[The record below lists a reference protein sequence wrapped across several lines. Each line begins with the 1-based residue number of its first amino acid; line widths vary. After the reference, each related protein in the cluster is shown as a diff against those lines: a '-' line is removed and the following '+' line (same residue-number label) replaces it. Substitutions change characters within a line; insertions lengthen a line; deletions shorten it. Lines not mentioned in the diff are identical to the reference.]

1 LPAFAH
7 LLRKRSQR
15 INENQLIAEVE
26 EILSEDPSSAEER
39 ARNSLDEVAG
49 PHRRSIV
56 LFGAGSIGRLT
67 LAGLRKAG
75 VEPVAFADNNP
86 QLWGKSVEG
95 VPVFSLSD
103 AVQKFDRTA
112 AFVCAIWRPYGTET
126 MDELIADLH
135 AAGCTVAVPFALL
148 FWKYPEVFAPW
159 YAFDL
164 PHKVLEAADEI
175 REACRIWGDDES
187 RREFLAQIRWRTHL
201 DFGGLPGPVTH
212 ETYLPDDLF
221 EIRADEVFIDCGA
234 FDGDSIRS
242 FVKRRGESFGS
253 IESFEP
259 DPANFKR
266 LERDVARLPEPIR
279 RKIRVHPYAV
289 GARTETVRFAARG
302 DEASCVGHGD
312 GTVEVA
318 CVDLDHFLSGS
329 VPTYIKMDIEG
340 YEPEG
345 LEGASAIIGRHA
357 PALAICVYHR
367 QDHVWRLPLQMR
379 ALSGEYSLFLRPHL
393 LATWD
398 LVCYAVPRARRLAP
412 RPHAS
417 SSGTAAT

>member
-1 LPAFAH
+1 
-7 LLRKRSQR
+7 LRSLCANGVSG

-26 EILSEDPSSAEER
+26 QILSEGPSSAEDR
-39 ARNSLDEVAG
+39 ARRAFDEAAG
-49 PHRRSIV
+49 PNRRSIV

-67 LAGLRKAG
+67 LSGLRKAG

-86 QLWGKSVEG
+86 QLWGKSVDD
-95 VPVFSLSD
+95 VAVFSLPD
-103 AVQKFDRTA
+103 AVQRFDRTA

-126 MDELIADLH
+126 MDDLIADLH
-135 AAGCTVAVPFALL
+135 AAACTVAVPFALL

-175 REACRIWGDDES
+175 RRACRIWGDDES

-201 DFGGLPGPVTH
+201 DFGGLPRPVTH

-221 EIRADEVFIDCGA
+221 EILGDEVFIDCGA
-234 FDGDSIRS
+234 FDGDTIRS
-242 FVKRRGESFGS
+242 FVKRRGESFGF

-259 DPANFKR
+259 DPANFKL
-266 LERDVARLPEPIR
+266 LERDVARLPEPIH
-279 RKIRVHPYAV
+279 RKVRVHPNAV
-289 GARTETVRFAARG
+289 GARTETVHFTAQG
-302 DEASCVGHGD
+302 DEASCVGNGNGT

-318 CVDLDHFLSGS
+318 CVDLDHFLAGS

-340 YEPEG
+340 YESEG
-345 LEGASAIIGRHA
+345 LEGASQIIRRHA

-379 ALSGEYSLFLRPHL
+379 ALSDEYSLFLRPHL

-398 LVCYAVPRARRLAP
+398 LVCYAVPRSRLLAP
-412 RPHAS
+412 QPRS
-417 SSGTAAT
+417 SSAPTIVT